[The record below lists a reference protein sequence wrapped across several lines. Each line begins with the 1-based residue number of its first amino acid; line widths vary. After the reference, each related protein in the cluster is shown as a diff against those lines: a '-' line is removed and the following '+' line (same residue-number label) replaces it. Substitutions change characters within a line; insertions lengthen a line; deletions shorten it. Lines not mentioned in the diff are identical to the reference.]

1 MKRNALCDGVHKAS
15 QTGGRERLGQPG
27 AGQHMNKHKK
37 TENRT
42 ICKVRLVIAIISFIC
57 GVSNACIG
65 IFLVPPFGMIVR
77 LTISIIREM
86 LILCGTILG
95 ISYKTGAK

>member
-1 MKRNALCDGVHKAS
+1 M
-15 QTGGRERLGQPG
+15 
-27 AGQHMNKHKK
+27 
-37 TENRT
+37 
-42 ICKVRLVIAIISFIC
+42 IAIISFIC

-95 ISYKTGAK
+95 ISHKTGAK